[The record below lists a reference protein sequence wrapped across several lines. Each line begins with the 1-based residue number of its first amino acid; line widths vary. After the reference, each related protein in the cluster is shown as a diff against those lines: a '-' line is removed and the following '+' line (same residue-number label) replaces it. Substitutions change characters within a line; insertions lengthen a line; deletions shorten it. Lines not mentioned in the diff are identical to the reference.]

1 MYPVEL
7 LPNTSG
13 KTGTTGSSSWYYST
27 APPSQSV
34 SAMPKPEDLR
44 ARKAKTAAVANIAT
58 PSSLLPIA
66 DSTYNSLTNDDG
78 NHQQQPGTRPT
89 KLDPATA
96 RRINELEKVNWHDV
110 QIKIESPFAGRKPGK
125 TQNVRRVLA
134 SQKTFANHLSD
145 DIANHELQLQNPLYK
160 PDPYDAAT
168 TPLGYVRSVAEPPAT
183 TATRYR
189 RFCEICGYFG
199 TIACLRCGVRLCSG
213 DCEVTHR
220 EARCTRR
227 F

>member
-1 MYPVEL
+1 MYPTVEL
-7 LPNTSG
+7 LPNSG
-13 KTGTTGSSSWYYST
+13 KTGTTGASSWYYSN

-44 ARKAKTAAVANIAT
+44 ARKAKTAAVASITAPSFAT
-58 PSSLLPIA
+58 TAASAS
-66 DSTYNSLTNDDG
+66 DG
-78 NHQQQPGTRPT
+78 TSDVVV
-89 KLDPATA
+89 KLDPATV

-110 QIKIESPFAGRKPGK
+110 QIKIEAPFSGRKPGK

-134 SQKTFANHLSD
+134 SQKTFQNHLSD

-160 PDPYDAAT
+160 PDPYDPAT
-168 TPLGYVRSVAEPPAT
+168 TPLGYVRSVAEPPST
-183 TATRYR
+183 NATRYR
-189 RFCEICGYFG
+189 RFCEICGYWG
-199 TIACLRCGVRLCSG
+199 TIGCLRCGVRLCSG
-213 DCEVTHR
+213 ECEATHK